1 MLTYLNNKFI
11 NSSFKSK
18 IELYLLPLML
28 LYLMY
33 YLSIS
38 LKNDNKLPKIKN
50 NINISEYLNRKF
62 DGSFLDL
69 FSIIENS
76 AKELDMQVISLD
88 NSKNIIELKVEGKT
102 KSLLTLIRKIE
113 NMNSF
118 TKIDSISIYNKN
130 DLDLYSFDLKID
142 LNKFYIKKLIIKEKV
157 KENIKEEDLKEEK
170 VDILVLPLK
179 AKVSYKINAII
190 AEYVLINSIWLK
202 KGENIDNLKLTEIN
216 RNYVILKNDNKK
228 IKLELQNEDYIKN
241 IY

>member
-1 MLTYLNNKFI
+1 MLIYLNNKFI

-38 LKNDNKLPKIKN
+38 LQSNNKLPKIKN
-50 NINISEYLNRKF
+50 NINISEYINRKF

-69 FSIIENS
+69 FSTIESN
-76 AKELDMQVISLD
+76 AKELGMQVISLD

-202 KGENIDNLKLTEIN
+202 KDESIDNLKLTEIN
-216 RNYVILKNDNKK
+216 RNYVILENDNKK
-228 IKLELQNEDYIKN
+228 IKLELQNEEYIKN